1 MARRAPPS
9 GFDAGESA
17 ISHGADM
24 KHINAYLNFDGNCRD
39 AMSFYARCFETEL
52 QMMPFSQ
59 MPGEAPK
66 DVEDRIMHAALMRG
80 QEAVLMASDTAPGD
94 YKQGNNLWLNVQ
106 CESVDEIERLFNAV
120 GEGGMVRMPLHDAF
134 WGSRFGM
141 LTDRYGTN
149 WMFNCEL
156 KKD

>member
-1 MARRAPPS
+1 
-9 GFDAGESA
+9 
-17 ISHGADM
+17 
-24 KHINAYLNFDGNCRD
+24 
-39 AMSFYARCFETEL
+39 
-52 QMMPFSQ
+52 
-59 MPGEAPK
+59 
-66 DVEDRIMHAALMRG
+66 
-80 QEAVLMASDTAPGD
+80 MASDTAPGD
-94 YKQGNNLWLNVQ
+94 YKQGNNVWLNVQ

-120 GEGGMVRMPLHDAF
+120 GDGGMVRMPLHDAF